1 MLRMP
6 IAARRRQPSFR
17 YSIRGSCWVRRDQ
30 CSRLAGFSVRLSR
43 SPEQRRVS
51 IAGLPRAEFRSHI
64 RAGRYCLRADTM
76 IRPVFRAFTGALPLS
91 RPDRNAKLVRDLRQ
105 LNHQARVVAVFQSF
119 EGRLADTV
127 GAQLLAIIG
136 DDVHVMPIPAM
147 PERAAKFRCQSAAD
161 PVPAPPSSA
170 VGRLGQIGFSG
181 LITKEFLTL
190 SEQFLTAKRN
200 FSLPDSGITS
210 APAALSR
217 RRAGCDS

>member
-1 MLRMP
+1 
-6 IAARRRQPSFR
+6 
-17 YSIRGSCWVRRDQ
+17 
-30 CSRLAGFSVRLSR
+30 
-43 SPEQRRVS
+43 
-51 IAGLPRAEFRSHI
+51 
-64 RAGRYCLRADTM
+64 
-76 IRPVFRAFTGALPLS
+76 
-91 RPDRNAKLVRDLRQ
+91 
-105 LNHQARVVAVFQSF
+105 VAVFRSF
-119 EGRLADTV
+119 EGRLADTI

-147 PERAAKFRCQSAAD
+147 TERAAKFRCQSAAD

-190 SEQFLTAKRN
+190 SEQFLAAKRN
-200 FSLPDSGITS
+200 FSLPDSGIAS